1 MGSDHMATQTMTG
14 ETDEPLLDLPAH
26 PLGYLAIAAAIV
38 SAVVHLLLSTRVMGF
53 NQTLGV
59 LFLLNGIG
67 MLGGVLVYLS
77 RYWRRSHFLV
87 AAAYAVAT
95 IIAFFGFQGFSVD
108 AFYLQ
113 GDLNPFAVAAKAAEL
128 LLALTAVYLYSETGQ

>member
-1 MGSDHMATQTMTG
+1 MAAQPMAATA
-14 ETDEPLLDLPAH
+14 DEPLLGLPSH
-26 PLGYLAIAAAIV
+26 PIGYLAIAAALV

-53 NQTLGV
+53 NQTLGI

-67 MLGGVLVYLS
+67 MLGGIVVYLS
-77 RYWRRSHFLV
+77 RYWGRSLYLV
-87 AAAYAVAT
+87 ASAYAVVT
-95 IIAFFGFQGFSVD
+95 ILAFFGFQGFSAD

-128 LLALTAVYLYSETGQ
+128 LLAVAAVYLYSETAP